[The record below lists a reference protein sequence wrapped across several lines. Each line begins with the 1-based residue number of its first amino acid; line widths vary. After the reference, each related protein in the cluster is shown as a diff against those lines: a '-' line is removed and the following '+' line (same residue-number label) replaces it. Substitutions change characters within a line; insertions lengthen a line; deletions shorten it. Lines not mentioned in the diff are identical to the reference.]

1 MGNEMREI
9 ELQTFMNCIKNNDN
23 CNLTGN
29 ILLLSDRLSFLAIEL
44 RKYIEDST
52 NAKVIGLI
60 STKQQFESIKDN
72 KIDYL
77 IIAGYL
83 EEKESYDIVE
93 TLRIKNSNLKTV
105 QWSML
110 DDYIGIIGYQYNIKF
125 QFDRFKPLSEFIS
138 YLYQIRDLCDQNVE
152 GTIKQRIHDIYVF
165 IKEKIETAR
174 YTDSRIILQI
184 ENVNISLYRKT
195 YAVIEHQ
202 YDETRS
208 KITKMAI
215 KEYLQNK
222 NYVSNLNKE
231 QKINTFS
238 LLQQDITNSM
248 MTIEDMNKYYDVILK
263 FLYKIDTFLKPI
275 IKAK

>member
-1 MGNEMREI
+1 MGNGMREI
-9 ELQTFMNCIKNNDN
+9 ELQTFINCIKNNDN

-60 STKQQFESIKDN
+60 STKKQFKSIKDD

-138 YLYQIRDLCDQNVE
+138 YLYQIRNLCDQNVE

-184 ENVNISLYRKT
+184 ENVDISLYRKT

-215 KEYLQNK
+215 MEYLQNK

-248 MTIEDMNKYYDVILK
+248 MTIEDMNKYYDVVLK